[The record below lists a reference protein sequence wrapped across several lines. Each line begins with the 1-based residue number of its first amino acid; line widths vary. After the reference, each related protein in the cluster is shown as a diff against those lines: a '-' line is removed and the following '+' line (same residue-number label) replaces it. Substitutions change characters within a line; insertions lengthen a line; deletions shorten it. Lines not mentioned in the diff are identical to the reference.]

1 MKNIKYKWMLGLS
14 ITSLLLSIVALS
26 IVWTL
31 HDKCLLP
38 DFSATAVSVLGTL
51 VTLLVAWQIYNA
63 LQVEEKLKVSEEENK
78 QQIEELKETFASNL
92 EQDRQEYTKKVDE
105 LIKKYNDIAR
115 VMENLKIAPKYTT
128 MALEAFNNPQNL
140 VRELS
145 KIGVGQLN
153 DWINSVAG
161 VDWDEYMYITPYY
174 LFGDRDLTKIQSN
187 IALYLVGKEDHAET
201 LDIVLNIGYQQDKDQ
216 ALAVFK
222 MTIQKVEKVL
232 DAGIDIAQIETI
244 LDKGGDIE
252 LEKCILI
259 LAKEEFEKMSVYKL
273 TIQAKSMSILI

>member
-1 MKNIKYKWMLGLS
+1 MKNIKYKWILGFS

-92 EQDRQEYTKKVDE
+92 EQDRQEYAKKVDE

-140 VRELS
+140 ARELS
-145 KIGVGQLN
+145 RIGLGLLS
-153 DWINSVAG
+153 DWKNSVAG
-161 VDWDEYMYITPYY
+161 VDWDEYMSITPYH
-174 LFGDRDLTKIQSN
+174 LFGDRDRTKIQSN
-187 IALYLVGKEDHAET
+187 IALYLVGKEDYAET

-259 LAKEEFEKMSVYKL
+259 LTKEEFEKISVYKL
-273 TIQAKSMSILI
+273 TIQAKSMSTFI

>member
-1 MKNIKYKWMLGLS
+1 MKNIKYKWILGLS

-128 MALEAFNNPQNL
+128 MALETFNNPQNL
-140 VRELS
+140 ARELS

-153 DWINSVAG
+153 DWKNSVAG
-161 VDWDEYMYITPYY
+161 VDWDEYMSMTPYY
-174 LFGDRDLTKIQSN
+174 LFGDRDHAKIQSN

-201 LDIVLNIGYQQDKDQ
+201 LDIVLNIGYQQDKYQ

>member
-92 EQDRQEYTKKVDE
+92 EQDRQEYAKKVDE

-140 VRELS
+140 ARELS
-145 KIGVGQLN
+145 RIGLGLLS
-153 DWINSVAG
+153 DWKNSVAG
-161 VDWDEYMYITPYY
+161 VDWDEYMSITPYH
-174 LFGDRDLTKIQSN
+174 LFGDGDPAKIQSN
-187 IALYLVGKEDHAET
+187 ISLYLIGKEDHAET

-222 MTIQKVEKVL
+222 MIIKKVDNVL
-232 DAGIDIAQIETI
+232 NAGIDIAQIETI

-259 LAKEEFEKMSVYKL
+259 LTKEEFEKISVYKL
-273 TIQAKSMSILI
+273 TIQAKSMSTFI

>member
-140 VRELS
+140 ARELS

-153 DWINSVAG
+153 DWKNSVAG
-161 VDWDEYMYITPYY
+161 VDWDEYMSITPYY
-174 LFGDRDLTKIQSN
+174 LFGDGNLAKIQSN

>member
-140 VRELS
+140 ARELS

-153 DWINSVAG
+153 DWKNSVAG
-161 VDWDEYMYITPYY
+161 VDWDEYMSITPYY
-174 LFGDRDLTKIQSN
+174 LFGDRDHAKIQSN

-201 LDIVLNIGYQQDKDQ
+201 LDIVLNIGYQQDKYQ

>member
-128 MALEAFNNPQNL
+128 MVLEAFNNPQNL
-140 VRELS
+140 ARELS

-153 DWINSVAG
+153 DWKNSVAG
-161 VDWDEYMYITPYY
+161 VDWDEYMSMTPYY
-174 LFGDRDLTKIQSN
+174 LFGDRDHAKIQSN

-201 LDIVLNIGYQQDKDQ
+201 LDIVLNIGYQQDKYQ

>member
-1 MKNIKYKWMLGLS
+1 MKNIKYKWILGLS

-153 DWINSVAG
+153 DWKNSVAG
-161 VDWDEYMYITPYY
+161 VDWDEYMSITPYY

-259 LAKEEFEKMSVYKL
+259 LTKEEFEKMSVYKL

>member
-1 MKNIKYKWMLGLS
+1 
-14 ITSLLLSIVALS
+14 
-26 IVWTL
+26 
-31 HDKCLLP
+31 LP

-153 DWINSVAG
+153 DWKNSVAG
-161 VDWDEYMYITPYY
+161 VDWDEYMSITPYY

>member
-1 MKNIKYKWMLGLS
+1 MKNIKYKWILGFS

-92 EQDRQEYTKKVDE
+92 EQDRQEYAKKVDE

-140 VRELS
+140 ARELS
-145 KIGVGQLN
+145 RIGLGLLN
-153 DWINSVAG
+153 DWKNSVAG
-161 VDWDEYMYITPYY
+161 VDWDEYMSITPYH
-174 LFGDRDLTKIQSN
+174 LFGDGDPAKIQSN
-187 IALYLVGKEDHAET
+187 ISLYLIGKEDHAET

-222 MTIQKVEKVL
+222 MIIKKVDNVL
-232 DAGIDIAQIETI
+232 NAGIDIAQIETI

-259 LAKEEFEKMSVYKL
+259 LTKEEFEKISVYKL
-273 TIQAKSMSILI
+273 TIQAKSMSTFI

>member
-153 DWINSVAG
+153 DWKNSVAG
-161 VDWDEYMYITPYY
+161 VDWDEYMSITPYY

-252 LEKCILI
+252 LEKCSLI
-259 LAKEEFEKMSVYKL
+259 LAKD
-273 TIQAKSMSILI
+273 

>member
-1 MKNIKYKWMLGLS
+1 MKNIKYKWILGFS

-92 EQDRQEYTKKVDE
+92 EHDRQEYTKKVDE

-115 VMENLKIAPKYTT
+115 VMESLKIAPKYTT
-128 MALEAFNNPQNL
+128 VALEAFNNPQNL
-140 VRELS
+140 ARELS

-153 DWINSVAG
+153 DWKNSVAG
-161 VDWDEYMYITPYY
+161 VDWDEYMSITPYH
-174 LFGDRDLTKIQSN
+174 LFGDGDPAKIQSN
-187 IALYLVGKEDHAET
+187 ISLYLIGKEDHAET

-222 MTIQKVEKVL
+222 MIIKKVDNVL
-232 DAGIDIAQIETI
+232 NAGIDIAQIETI

-259 LAKEEFEKMSVYKL
+259 LTKEEFEKISVYKL
-273 TIQAKSMSILI
+273 TIQAKSMSTFI

>member
-1 MKNIKYKWMLGLS
+1 MKNIKYKWILGFS

-92 EQDRQEYTKKVDE
+92 EQDRQEYAKKVDE

-140 VRELS
+140 ARELS
-145 KIGVGQLN
+145 RIGLGLLS
-153 DWINSVAG
+153 DWKNSVAG
-161 VDWDEYMYITPYY
+161 VDWDEYMSITPYH
-174 LFGDRDLTKIQSN
+174 LFGDGDPAKIQSN
-187 IALYLVGKEDHAET
+187 ISLYLIGKEDHAET

-222 MTIQKVEKVL
+222 MIIKKVDNVL
-232 DAGIDIAQIETI
+232 NAGIDIAQIETI

-259 LAKEEFEKMSVYKL
+259 LTKEEFEKISVYKL
-273 TIQAKSMSILI
+273 TIQAKSMSTFI

>member
-115 VMENLKIAPKYTT
+115 VMENLKIAPKYRT

-153 DWINSVAG
+153 DWKNSVAG
-161 VDWDEYMYITPYY
+161 VDWDEYMSMTPYY
-174 LFGDRDLTKIQSN
+174 LFGDRDHAKIQSN

-201 LDIVLNIGYQQDKDQ
+201 LDIVLNIGYQQDKYQ

>member
-1 MKNIKYKWMLGLS
+1 MKNIKYKWILGFS

-92 EQDRQEYTKKVDE
+92 EQDRQEYAKKVDE

-140 VRELS
+140 ARELS
-145 KIGVGQLN
+145 RIGLGLLN
-153 DWINSVAG
+153 DWKNSVAG
-161 VDWDEYMYITPYY
+161 VDWDEYMSITPYH
-174 LFGDRDLTKIQSN
+174 LFGDRDRTKIQSN
-187 IALYLVGKEDHAET
+187 IALYLVGKEDYAET

-244 LDKGGDIE
+244 LDKGGNIE

-259 LAKEEFEKMSVYKL
+259 LAKEEFERMSVYKL
-273 TIQAKSMSILI
+273 TIQAKSMSTLI

>member
-63 LQVEEKLKVSEEENK
+63 LQVEEKLKDSEEENK

-140 VRELS
+140 ARELS

-153 DWINSVAG
+153 DWKNSVAG
-161 VDWDEYMYITPYY
+161 VDWDEYMSITPYH
-174 LFGDRDLTKIQSN
+174 LFGDEDRTKIQSN

-232 DAGIDIAQIETI
+232 NAGIDIAQIETI

-273 TIQAKSMSILI
+273 TIQAKSMSTLI